1 MAQDLENHVLNLNI
15 GILGHVDSGKTSLA
29 KALSTTAS
37 TASFDKNPQSQERG
51 ITLDLGF
58 SSLLVEMPNHLKDL
72 DVRKN
77 MQFTL
82 VDCPGHASLIRTI
95 IGGHVDSGKTSLA
108 KALSTTASTAS
119 FDKNP
124 QSQERGITLDL
135 GFSSLL
141 VEMPNH
147 LKDLDVRKNMQFTLV
162 DCPGHASLIRTIIG
176 GSQII
181 DMMILVID
189 VVKGMQTQTAE
200 CLVIGEITCQ
210 KMVVVLNKVDLLP
223 EMKRAV
229 LIEKMSKKMK
239 LTLASSIFKD
249 SPIVSIAASPGG
261 LEDPTRGS
269 SVVTR
274 FDRCIV
280 YGIILTIS
288 WTADHGEIEVQ
299 ISVGIPELIEALRK
313 FAFIPKRH
321 VSSPFLFAVDHCFA
335 IRGQGTVMTGT
346 ILQGAVN
353 INDVIEIPQL
363 QVTKKVKSMQMF
375 RQPVVRAVQGD
386 RVGICVTQFDPK
398 TLERGMLCQPGHI
411 SKILSAIVS
420 AKKIKYFKDSIKTK
434 ERFHISLGYETV
446 MAKVTIFGVPRQTH
460 DKKDSGRVEE
470 TDFNF
475 DREYKYQD
483 ELISEVQADR
493 SDETDVEAPQQ
504 QFALLEFDKPVLA
517 VPKCLVIGSKLDK
530 DIYTNTCRLA
540 FHGTL
545 LTGFDDKSYTTTIL
559 PRLKVYKEKCKTG
572 IVERLT
578 SENDVIV
585 IKMFKKE
592 TNLQVFIGL
601 KVFLTTG
608 EEGIIDSSFGQSGK
622 VKVHIP

>member
-1 MAQDLENHVLNLNI
+1 MLNI
-15 GILGHVDSGKTSLA
+15 DTTLTTSML
-29 KALSTTAS
+29 
-37 TASFDKNPQSQERG
+37 
-51 ITLDLGF
+51 
-58 SSLLVEMPNHLKDL
+58 
-72 DVRKN
+72 
-77 MQFTL
+77 
-82 VDCPGHASLIRTI
+82 TI
-95 IGGHVDSGKTSLA
+95 HKLP
-108 KALSTTASTAS
+108 L
-119 FDKNP
+119 
-124 QSQERGITLDL
+124 
-135 GFSSLL
+135 
-141 VEMPNH
+141 
-147 LKDLDVRKNMQFTLV
+147 
-162 DCPGHASLIRTIIG
+162 

-210 KMVVVLNKVDLLP
+210 KMVVVLNKIDLLP
-223 EMKRAV
+223 ETKRAV

-261 LEDPTRGS
+261 LDDPTRGS
-269 SVVTR
+269 S
-274 FDRCIV
+274 IV
-280 YGIILTIS
+280 LF
-288 WTADHGEIEVQ
+288 A
-299 ISVGIPELIEALRK
+299 GIPELIETLSR

-321 VSSPFLFAVDHCFA
+321 VSSPFLLAVDHCFA

-375 RQPVVRAVQGD
+375 RQPVVRAFQGD

-398 TLERGMLCQPGHI
+398 TLERGMLCQPGYI
-411 SKILSAIVS
+411 SKIFSAIVS
-420 AKKIKYFKDSIKTK
+420 VKKIKYFKDSIKTK

-460 DKKDSGRVEE
+460 DKEDSGCVEE

-483 ELISEVQADR
+483 ELISQVQVNR
-493 SDETDVEAPQQ
+493 PDETDVEAPQQ

-517 VPKCLVIGSKLDK
+517 VPKCLAIGSKLDK

-540 FHGTL
+540 FHGKL
-545 LTGFDDKSYTTTIL
+545 LKGFDDKSYATTIL

-592 TNLQVFIGL
+592 SNLQVFIGL

-622 VKVHIP
+622 VKVHIPGSYIDDILYYYGLANNSLWNM

>member
-1 MAQDLENHVLNLNI
+1 ML
-15 GILGHVDSGKTSLA
+15 T
-29 KALSTTAS
+29 
-37 TASFDKNPQSQERG
+37 
-51 ITLDLGF
+51 
-58 SSLLVEMPNHLKDL
+58 
-72 DVRKN
+72 
-77 MQFTL
+77 
-82 VDCPGHASLIRTI
+82 
-95 IGGHVDSGKTSLA
+95 
-108 KALSTTASTAS
+108 
-119 FDKNP
+119 
-124 QSQERGITLDL
+124 
-135 GFSSLL
+135 
-141 VEMPNH
+141 
-147 LKDLDVRKNMQFTLV
+147 
-162 DCPGHASLIRTIIG
+162 

-269 SVVTR
+269 SVVL
-274 FDRCIV
+274 FA
-280 YGIILTIS
+280 GIT
-288 WTADHGEIEVQ
+288 
-299 ISVGIPELIEALRK
+299 ELIEALRK

-321 VSSPFLFAVDHCFA
+321 VSSPFLLAVDHCFA

-434 ERFHISLGYETV
+434 ERFHISLGYETI

-460 DKKDSGRVEE
+460 YKKDSGRVEE

-622 VKVHIP
+622 VKVHIPGSYLDNILYYNGLTNNSSWNM